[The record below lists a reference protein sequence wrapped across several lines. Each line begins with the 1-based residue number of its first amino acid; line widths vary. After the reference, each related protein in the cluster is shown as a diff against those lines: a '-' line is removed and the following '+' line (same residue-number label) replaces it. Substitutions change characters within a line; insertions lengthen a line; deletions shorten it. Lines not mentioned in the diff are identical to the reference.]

1 MKEGPRRFVSDDN
14 KEVKNSSGCNWWVFV
29 PSFLFLMLGTIYFGV
44 KEQPAEMGLAIIAGA
59 IGMAFSSLDKF
70 EFFKGAGFEAKTRE
84 LRKVVDEGNETLERL
99 RAVTL
104 FSAESV
110 LTQVIAMGR
119 LGVNLRLR
127 NETKAKVDRI
137 LKVINAQPD
146 EIDEV
151 EKYWRKYT
159 IADYISHIL
168 GGSTVPDGFNQDE
181 INEWKELRKG
191 LIDNPTSPENL
202 RDFLAKYGMLDTERE
217 GLIKDYEYYLE
228 NSIHRDEEAWEN
240 RVDKRLVKNLS

>member
-1 MKEGPRRFVSDDN
+1 MSDDN
-14 KEVKNSSGCNWWVFV
+14 KEVKSSSGCNWYVFV
-29 PSFLFLMLGTIYFGV
+29 PSFLFLLSGTLFFGV

-84 LRKVVDEGNETLERL
+84 LRKVVTEGNETLERL
-99 RAVTL
+99 RTVTL

-119 LGVNLRLR
+119 WGVDLRLR

-137 LKVINAQPD
+137 LKIINANPD
-146 EIDEV
+146 EIAEV

-159 IADYISHIL
+159 ICDYIFHIL
-168 GGSTVPDGFNQDE
+168 GGSTVPDGFDGDE
-181 INEWKELRKG
+181 TKEWQELRRG
-191 LIDNPTSPENL
+191 LIDNPPSPKKL
-202 RDFLAKYGMLDTERE
+202 RDFLTKYGMLDTERE

-240 RVDKRLVKNLS
+240 RVDKRLVKNSS